1 MADEAPFAAGQAPN
15 AADQAQAER
24 LAQLV
29 EHNQVGLPFTA
40 SPQLARAALRRRPRS
55 PPPTAITGSPVA
67 FRIR

>member
-40 SPQLARAALRRRPRS
+40 SPQLARAARFALS
-55 PPPTAITGSPVA
+55 TI
-67 FRIR
+67 